1 MDACSLANVGA
12 VARSLDSS
20 PADPPALSVRVLS
33 TGDRSLRVLV
43 RGELDLLTSPKFETA
58 VTGALGEADE
68 VVVDL
73 SQVTFIDSTGLSS
86 ILSTVSTSQLNG
98 SRLTI
103 SSTLAPQARRVFELA
118 GMDATL
124 PLVDE

>member
-73 SQVTFIDSTGLSS
+73 SQVTFIDSAGLSS